1 MNKQHKTN
9 SVESPLQHIETA
21 NKFLPRFFSGQAET
35 MALNIPFFPIA
46 GIDGDFSKQV
56 LMAISP
62 ISLICFFREGGPL
75 RIFST
80 NE

>member
-46 GIDGDFSKQV
+46 GIDGDFSNQPY
-56 LMAISP
+56 LFLQRRGSSQNI
-62 ISLICFFREGGPL
+62 LHQ
-75 RIFST
+75 
-80 NE
+80 